1 MQKVFLRNIAGWG
14 LAAILLAGTFS
25 SCEKDKDG
33 SPDVAAGNMS
43 AGTIAPGEAGGGELI
58 TLTGSGIGQ
67 IRSIVFEKNEVPASF
82 LPTLNTATNLIFHV
96 PDTAFGGPQNVIFT
110 NVDGKK
116 LSVPFT
122 VLAFASVS
130 SVSNYNFTE
139 GTQITL
145 TGNNLEDVSKVIF
158 TGTTQEITV
167 VSKSRKTLVIKMP
180 ATDVARASLDITN
193 STGKS
198 TTTQEFVNL
207 DKALKIFTDSYGPD
221 YGDNSWG
228 DGATISST
236 EFKSGTKS
244 ITKTYAKGNWHVF
257 GFANWWPGTASDP
270 SYKYFSFWV
279 KGAAADHILYITGD
293 KKAGGGFGNGDQS
306 SPVNVPANVWTYFKI
321 PLSDLKLWQ
330 NGSPFNQIGFW
341 IKGPDNQDE
350 KFYLDDVI
358 ITK

>member
-1 MQKVFLRNIAGWG
+1 MEKVFSGKIAGWG
-14 LAAILLAGTFS
+14 LAAILLVAIFS

-33 SPDVAAGNMS
+33 TPEVTAGDMAS
-43 AGTIAPGEAGGGELI
+43 GTISPGEAGGGEVI

-67 IRSIVFEKNEVPASF
+67 IRSIVFEKNEVPAAF
-82 LPTLNTATNLIFHV
+82 QPTLNTTTNLVFRV
-96 PDTAFGGPQNVIFT
+96 PDTAYGGLQNVIFT
-110 NVDGKK
+110 NVNGKT

-139 GTQITL
+139 GTEITL
-145 TGNNLEDVSKVIF
+145 TGNNLDDVTKIVF

-167 VSKSRKTLVIKMP
+167 LEKSRKSMVIKMP
-180 ATDVARASLDITN
+180 STELARATLDITN
-193 STGKS
+193 STGTI

-207 DKALKIFTDSYGPD
+207 DQALKIFTDEYGAD

-228 DGATISST
+228 DGATIST
-236 EFKSGTKS
+236 AEFRSGTAS
-244 ITKTYAKGNWHVF
+244 VTKTYAKGNWHVF
-257 GFANWWPGTASDP
+257 GFANWWPGTAYNP
-270 SYKYFSFWV
+270 EYKYFSFWI
-279 KGAAADHILYITGD
+279 KGASADHVLYITGD
-293 KKAGGGFGNGDQS
+293 KKAGGGFGNADQS

-330 NGSPFNQIGFW
+330 NGDPFFQIGFW

-350 KFYLDDVI
+350 KFHLDDVI
-358 ITK
+358 IIK